1 MRASVALGLLFA
13 AWPAWAQ
20 DSGLDRLTRRDEVF
34 GWEAVGRLDLGSHGF
49 CTGALIAPDLVLTAG
64 HCLFDRA
71 RGVPEDVG
79 AIVFRAGLRE
89 GDAVAEA
96 RAVRAVAHPDYDPYE
111 PTSAFSIRHDL
122 ALVQLARPIPAAV
135 AAPFAV
141 QAPGAGSK
149 VSVVSYAQG
158 REDALSWQRACTVLG
173 RQDGL
178 LALNCDVDFGS
189 SGAPVFDV
197 SDGRARIVSVI
208 SAGRKDD
215 DGTVAFGMELPE
227 MLGELK
233 AALRAGRG
241 VTGTAEQPLPEIRRI
256 GAGSSKDGI
265 GARFVKP

>member
-1 MRASVALGLLFA
+1 MRAAVLLGLMLA
-13 AWPAWAQ
+13 AGPLWAQ

-71 RGVPEDVG
+71 RRAPEDVG
-79 AIVFRAGLRE
+79 AMVFRAGLHE
-89 GDAVAEA
+89 GEAIAEA
-96 RAVRAVAHPDYDPYE
+96 RAVRAVAHPDYDPFE

-122 ALVQLARPIPAAV
+122 ALVQLAEPIPSAV
-135 AAPFAV
+135 AAPFVV
-141 QAPGAGSK
+141 QAPGDGGQ
-149 VSVVSYAQG
+149 VSVVSYARG

-197 SDGRARIVSVI
+197 SGARARIVSVI
-208 SAGRKDD
+208 SAGQKDAE
-215 DGTVAFGMELPE
+215 GTLAFGMELPA
-227 MLGELK
+227 MLADLK

-241 VTGTAEQPLPEIRRI
+241 VLGAAEGPAPTIRRI
-256 GAGSSKDGI
+256 GTGAGRDGI
-265 GARFVKP
+265 GARFLRP